1 MFIESLGNA
10 TLHNGILR
18 IEGRIRGGDGKE
30 HIAGHLVIPAQH
42 AVQITQQLATILQE
56 LKKRL
61 DEQAAAQKGGAED
74 KPVQ

>member
-18 IEGRIRGGDGKE
+18 IEGRIRGGDGKD
-30 HIAGHLVIPAQH
+30 HIAGHMVIPAQN
-42 AVQITQQLATILQE
+42 AVQITQQLAAILTE
-56 LKKRL
+56 LKKRI
-61 DEQAAAQKGGAED
+61 DEQAGAQKSGGD

>member
-18 IEGRIRGGDGKE
+18 VEGRIRGGDGKDQVV
-30 HIAGHLVIPAQH
+30 GHLVIPAQN
-42 AVQITQQLATILQE
+42 AVQVTQQLATILTE
-56 LKKRL
+56 LKKKI
-61 DEQAAAQKGGAED
+61 DEQNAGKGGD

>member
-18 IEGRIRGGDGKE
+18 IEGRIRGGDGKD
-30 HIAGHLVIPAQH
+30 HIAGHLVIPAQN
-42 AVQITQQLATILQE
+42 ALQITQQLATILQE
-56 LKKRL
+56 LKKRI
-61 DEQAAAQKGGAED
+61 DEQVAAQKASGE

>member
-30 HIAGHLVIPAQH
+30 QTAGHLVIPAQH
-42 AVQITQQLATILQE
+42 AAQITQQLATILQE
-56 LKKRL
+56 LKKRI
-61 DEQAAAQKGGAED
+61 DEYAAAQKAGAGD
-74 KPVQ
+74 KSVQ

>member
-18 IEGRIRGGDGKE
+18 IEGHIRGGDGKD
-30 HIAGHLVIPAQH
+30 HLAGHLVIPAQH
-42 AVQITQQLATILQE
+42 AVQITQQLATILTE
-56 LKKRL
+56 LKKRI
-61 DEQAAAQKGGAED
+61 DEQAAASKASD